1 MSVDT
6 YALTS
11 VDDVKGYLGSFP
23 SRDGIW
29 LYCSEPTGA
38 TAATAE
44 VSDTTLTL
52 IVTGGASAA
61 TKTFTFG
68 TTTITALVAAIN
80 AYAPAA
86 TPAVFPWK
94 AGVICDGA
102 ALSTDLVIAGAVS
115 CFGSAEELTLKI
127 EDNYLIERLID
138 RATYFL
144 ERYCHRKFM
153 SRAYSREIYYG
164 SGHGNLIL
172 DQYPVTTVSR
182 VSVGRTNAFSV
193 KNTTATNHAT
203 IEITATALKYSA
215 DGAAATSLTFSDV
228 ANNTL
233 TKLIGVINAL
243 VGTPW
248 TATLLDSSLGAR
260 KSSDLLIRPGMYC
273 LSPSLAYCEIPDDE
287 LTDYY
292 LISPTEDRN
301 YGVLYCPSGWTRGTE
316 YFVDYTAGYATA
328 PVDLEDICIRLV
340 VNRYNQSKKDGSIKS
355 ESLGDYSYT
364 MADMRSLPDD
374 LKDAADLYRRF
385 VL

>member
-1 MSVDT
+1 MSLDA
-6 YALTS
+6 YALVTI
-11 VDDVKGYLGSFP
+11 DDVKGYLGSLP
-23 SRDGIW
+23 SRDGLW
-29 LYCSEPTGA
+29 VYCSQAGATTATVEVTPTTMILVITGTGA
-38 TAATAE
+38 GTN
-44 VSDTTLTL
+44 TLTFADANKNTVAEL
-52 IVTGGASAA
+52 VT
-61 TKTFTFG
+61 
-68 TTTITALVAAIN
+68 AIN
-80 AYAPAA
+80 AL
-86 TPAVFPWK
+86 TGWK
-94 AGVICDGA
+94 AGAIYDGNA
-102 ALSTDLVIAGAVS
+102 DSTDLVITAAISCLGA
-115 CFGSAEELTLKI
+115 AQELTLKI

-144 ERYCHRKFM
+144 EHYCHRKFM

-203 IEITATALKYSA
+203 VEITSTALKYSA

-248 TATLLDSSLGAR
+248 TATLLDSSLGVR

-273 LSPSLAYCEIPDDE
+273 KSPTSAYCEIPDDE
-287 LTDYY
+287 LTDYQ
-292 LISPTEDRN
+292 LISPSEDRN
-301 YGVLYCPSGWTRGTE
+301 YGVLYCPGGWTRGME
-316 YFVDYTAGYATA
+316 YFVDYTAGYATT
-328 PVDLEDICIRLV
+328 PIDLEDICIRLV

-364 MADMRSLPDD
+364 MADMRALPDD
-374 LKDAADLYRRF
+374 LKEAADLYKRL